1 MGNMSYCRFENTY
14 KDLYECYN
22 NMENVNSESEKRY
35 RQHLI
40 QLCQNIVDEYSDLED
55 EEDDDE

>member
-1 MGNMSYCRFENTY
+1 M
-14 KDLYECYN
+14 K
-22 NMENVNSESEKRY
+22 NVNREYEKRY

-55 EEDDDE
+55 EDDDDE

>member
-1 MGNMSYCRFENTY
+1 MANMSYCRFENTY
-14 KDLYECYN
+14 KDLCECYN

-55 EEDDDE
+55 EEEDDE